1 MLIQLEPGSFGVDP
15 ARHTPVLV
23 LKESGGQR
31 TIGVPLGA
39 VEANAIAM
47 HAMGAGVEKP
57 LAIDLARQVMA
68 ALGGTLERVLLMC
81 GAEKGSFTAQLQIR
95 APRGIV
101 LMPASPSHG
110 IVLAMR
116 CGAPVFAYENVFDA
130 VETSEAVTPSQKL
143 KSSIAA
149 MDTVEF
155 GRYHLE

>member
-1 MLIQLEPGSFGVDP
+1 MLIQLEPGSFGLDP

-23 LKESGGQR
+23 LKETGGQR

-57 LAIDLARQVMA
+57 LAIDLARQIMG
-68 ALGGTLERVLLMC
+68 ALGGSLERVLLMC
-81 GAEKGSFTAQLQIR
+81 GTEKGSFTAQLQVR
-95 APRGIV
+95 AAQGVV
-101 LMPASPSHG
+101 LMPSSPSAG

-116 CGAPVFAYENVFDA
+116 CGAPVFAYENVFEA
-130 VETSEAVTPSQKL
+130 VEGAEAQTP
-143 KSSIAA
+143 AA
-149 MDTVEF
+149 RLRQSLAGMDTVEF